1 MFHLRVC
8 IVFHPTTLFTA
19 STWNTKTPF
28 SRMICGSGW
37 TSINLCDSFPASV
50 LDVISV
56 LSRNFL
62 NWRPSCYGKEDWY
75 LISTTA
81 LLQGLAVGTL
91 GLLEIQTISSQT
103 DTSDLG
109 SSCQIFMCLSLDQ
122 CSGPVVS
129 SSKLLIEIDQSQIIF
144 RVEEKLKPRAP
155 QWGPSSPWVAL
166 QHGRLLIQIQ
176 YL

>member
-1 MFHLRVC
+1 MHTKCRFIHCPINYLLTFWVVLVFHLRVG
-8 IVFHPTTLFTA
+8 IVFHPTLFAA

-103 DTSDLG
+103 D
-109 SSCQIFMCLSLDQ
+109 SSELVAAVKYLCVFQWASAVAQWSQVQNFW
-122 CSGPVVS
+122 
-129 SSKLLIEIDQSQIIF
+129 SKSTRKTNNFQS
-144 RVEEKLKPRAP
+144 
-155 QWGPSSPWVAL
+155 WGKS
-166 QHGRLLIQIQ
+166 
-176 YL
+176 